1 MTENKEPLDTA
12 RKFGGIPIDGLA
24 GLLFGDFK
32 PCVVYNPALRVTQM
46 VLEDVPTVWHPWRGT
61 AGLGQAADLGYD
73 GGGTLVGLQIWDVE
87 STRKSLALCFSHRA
101 SFYLLP
107 CFKSPTVSIEYCA
120 VILTCAMDLVFDHHS

>member
-61 AGLGQAADLGYD
+61 AGMGHAVDLGYD
-73 GGGTLVGLQIWDVE
+73 ADGKLVGIQIWDDVRQRPAL
-87 STRKSLALCFSHRA
+87 ST
-101 SFYLLP
+101 
-107 CFKSPTVSIEYCA
+107 
-120 VILTCAMDLVFDHHS
+120 